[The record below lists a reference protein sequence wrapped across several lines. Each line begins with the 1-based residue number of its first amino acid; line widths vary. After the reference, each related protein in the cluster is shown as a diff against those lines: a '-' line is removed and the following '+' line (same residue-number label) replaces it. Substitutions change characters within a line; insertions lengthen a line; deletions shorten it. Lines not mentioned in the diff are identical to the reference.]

1 MQFTDPKNDVAF
13 RKIFGNDNKKEIL
26 ISFLNAVLK
35 LEGDKQIIWIEIL
48 NPYQMPRIVV
58 SKASILDVKA
68 RDKAGN
74 TYIVE
79 MQIADKA
86 GLDKRIV
93 YYTAKGFVSQ
103 LDVGEDYYKL
113 KPVIFIGIL
122 NFDYLSGNKYL
133 SRHLILDA
141 ETKEHK
147 LKDLEFNF
155 IELTKFTKT
164 ESELDTL
171 IEKWI
176 FFIKHAKELSV
187 IPSNTKDKGLEEAY
201 KEADKHNWSKQELE
215 DYEYARMRETDEI
228 TTRMLAEERAEARG
242 EAKGEAKNKIE
253 VTKNAIA
260 AGLSDDIIHK
270 LTGLSIE
277 EIQKIRKE
285 DLS

>member
-35 LEGDKQIIWIEIL
+35 LDGDKLITWIEIL

-58 SKASILDVKA
+58 EKASILDVKA

-79 MQIADKA
+79 MQIADKR

-93 YYTAKGFVSQ
+93 YYAAKGFVSQ

-122 NFDYLSGNKYL
+122 NFDYLEGTKYL

-141 ETKEHK
+141 ESKEHK
-147 LKDLEFNF
+147 LKDLDFNF
-155 IELTKFTKT
+155 IELTKFHKT
-164 ESELDTL
+164 ESELDNL
-171 IEKWI
+171 IDKWI

-187 IPSNTKDKGLEEAY
+187 IPSNVQDKGLQEAY
-201 KEADKHNWSKQELE
+201 NEANKHNWSKQELE
-215 DYEYARMRETDEI
+215 DYEYASMRETDEKA
-228 TTRMLAEERAEARG
+228 TRMLAEERAEARG
-242 EAKGEAKNKIE
+242 KIE
-253 VTKNAIA
+253 KSVEIAKELKKNNV
-260 AGLSDDIIHK
+260 GMDIISK
-270 LTGLSIE
+270 ATGLTVE
-277 EIQKIRKE
+277 EIEK
-285 DLS
+285 L